1 VTTVIISIIRHQQTA
16 ACFTKS
22 SIGAAELTNLL
33 ESVNTNVAYST
44 IKHMAYLNIH
54 CMLLP
59 AQCSMYIGNIT
70 ETPKEF
76 DSIFDMIT

>member
-1 VTTVIISIIRHQQTA
+1 
-16 ACFTKS
+16 
-22 SIGAAELTNLL
+22 LTNLL